1 MKLRSPANLFACLF
15 LAWLAA
21 YTAAYFATQIKSAVG
36 TNGTSS
42 FTVRYYAA
50 DWQVVAFQPAAM
62 LESAFRRHEV
72 QVAYE
77 FRP

>member
-1 MKLRSPANLFACLF
+1 MKFRSPATLLTCLF
-15 LAWLAA
+15 LVWLAT
-21 YTAAYFATQIKSAVG
+21 YTAAYFATPIKTAVG
-36 TNGTSS
+36 TNGISS
-42 FTVRYYAA
+42 FTVRYYSS

-62 LESAFRRHEV
+62 LESACRQHEV